1 MTNSMLLKIAII
13 RNGLTV
19 DELCAKCGF
28 STGYFYKCLRGE
40 QDFRTSE
47 VRQICDELNI
57 EAEEMNRIFF
67 ACDVDN
73 LSRITE

>member
-13 RNGLTV
+13 RNGMTV
-19 DELCAKCGF
+19 VGLCAKCSF
-28 STGYFYKCLRGE
+28 SAGYFYKCMRGE

-57 EAEEMNRIFF
+57 EADEMNRIFF
-67 ACDVDN
+67 ACDVDKT
-73 LSRITE
+73 SRPNE

>member
-1 MTNSMLLKIAII
+1 MTNSTLLKIAII
-13 RNGLTV
+13 RNGLKVV
-19 DELCAKCGF
+19 DLCAKCGF

-57 EAEEMNRIFF
+57 EADEMNRIFF
-67 ACDVDN
+67 ASDVGN
-73 LSRITE
+73 LSRENE

>member
-1 MTNSMLLKIAII
+1 MTNSTLLKIAII
-13 RNGLTV
+13 RNGLKVV
-19 DELCAKCGF
+19 DLCAKCGF

-57 EAEEMNRIFF
+57 EADEMNRIFF
-67 ACDVDN
+67 ASDVGN
-73 LSRITE
+73 LSHENE

>member
-1 MTNSMLLKIAII
+1 MTNSTLLKIAII
-13 RNGLTV
+13 RNGLKVV
-19 DELCAKCGF
+19 DLCAKCGF

-57 EAEEMNRIFF
+57 EADEMNRIFF
-67 ACDVDN
+67 ASDVGN
-73 LSRITE
+73 LSRESE

>member
-1 MTNSMLLKIAII
+1 MTNSTLLKIAII
-13 RNGLTV
+13 RNGLKVV
-19 DELCAKCGF
+19 DLCAKCGF

-57 EAEEMNRIFF
+57 EADEMNRIFF
-67 ACDVDN
+67 DSNVGN
-73 LSRITE
+73 LSHENE